1 MRVAGIRLI
10 TRLIFVPPVACYH
23 SHYISVVYT
32 RGSGTSLKWDI
43 NKHVDRPSTSFSSAV
58 ECFGSGTVTKDL
70 NFLFASMEVIGSKC
84 SSRLWVRTKIQT
96 ITTLIHGGT
105 WGIELDLLILASY
118 RIMHF
123 DGIQWLCG
131 DFKHFTDFHAV
142 LSLRIFSLSSEVLG
156 K

>member
-1 MRVAGIRLI
+1 M
-10 TRLIFVPPVACYH
+10 
-23 SHYISVVYT
+23 
-32 RGSGTSLKWDI
+32 
-43 NKHVDRPSTSFSSAV
+43 

-123 DGIQWLCG
+123 DEFNGCVVTLNTLYW
-131 DFKHFTDFHAV
+131 FSV
-142 LSLRIFSLSSEVLG
+142 LSLQIFSLSSEVLG

>member
-1 MRVAGIRLI
+1 MRVAAIRLI

-23 SHYISVVYT
+23 SHYISVLYT

-43 NKHVDRPSTSFSSAV
+43 NKHVNRPSTSFSSAV

-123 DGIQWLCG
+123 DEVNGCVVTLNTLYW
-131 DFKHFTDFHAV
+131 FSV
-142 LSLRIFSLSSEVLG
+142 LSLQIFSLSSEVLG

>member
-23 SHYISVVYT
+23 SHYISVLYT

-96 ITTLIHGGT
+96 IYHTYS
-105 WGIELDLLILASY
+105 WGDMGNWVRSTHIGKLQNYA
-118 RIMHF
+118 F
-123 DGIQWLCG
+123 WWIQWLCG
-131 DFKHFTDFHAV
+131 DFKHTLLVFSSQSSDF
-142 LSLRIFSLSSEVLG
+142 FFKQWSSW
-156 K
+156 